1 MVIKMLNKDELQDL
15 FFIQHDL
22 TDKLLSDSGL
32 RTFASILT
40 KNIGADV
47 YIYDRFRDDL
57 IYADR
62 KIKIDS
68 KFNDFIKERK
78 LKRKDSAFKCCMVEI
93 FEYHYQWEGEV
104 YKELQLDLGKD
115 EIVGVLAISNYDKM
129 SEYEFRILIIVAQ
142 SLALKL
148 HQNKIVSEL
157 SQKCSNELIED
168 IINNRIEN
176 KSEIIQRGKLANW
189 DLNLNYQLYLISV
202 KGKKNLSTED
212 AYYFYEIK
220 ERIMKKLHNVL
231 QNKISREYIL
241 FSYDKNI
248 VLLINYEKE
257 DEITEEDI
265 KIVRDELVEKID
277 KFYFNIGSGIY
288 IKNVTEIAESYQ
300 QASYVLDFLE
310 ATERKNII
318 YYYKQL
324 GIMRLLWKI
333 NQEELK
339 QFTTE
344 YLAKLIKYD
353 KGNSTEWLDTLGV
366 YLEEGGSIQQAAK
379 RLFIHPNTMSYRV
392 KRIKEIL
399 GIDLQ
404 DQEVQLN
411 LLAAYKICKY
421 ILEDDLDI

>member
-1 MVIKMLNKDELQDL
+1 MLNKDEMQDL
-15 FFIQHDL
+15 FFIQRGL
-22 TDKLLSDSGL
+22 TDKLLEDAGL
-32 RTFASILT
+32 RTFASVLT

-47 YIYDRFRDDL
+47 YIFDRFQDDL

-62 KIKIDS
+62 KIKR
-68 KFNDFIKERK
+68 KNDFNNYIKERK
-78 LKRKDSAFKCCMVEI
+78 VKRKDSAFKCCRLEI
-93 FEYHYQWEGEV
+93 FEYQYQWQGDL
-104 YKELQLDLGKD
+104 YTELQLEMGKD
-115 EIVGVLAISNYDKM
+115 EVVGVLAISNYDEM
-129 SEYEFRILIIVAQ
+129 SEYEFRVLIVVSQ

-157 SQKCSNELIED
+157 AQKCSSELIED
-168 IINNRIEN
+168 IINNRIED
-176 KSEIIQRGKLANW
+176 KSEIIKRGKLANW

-202 KGKKNLSTED
+202 KVEKNVATDD

-220 ERIMKKLHNVL
+220 ERIMKKLHGVL
-231 QNKISREYIL
+231 KKKISREYIL
-241 FSYDKNI
+241 FSYDKNL

-257 DEITEEDI
+257 DEINKEDI
-265 KIVRDELVEKID
+265 KIIKDELVERID
-277 KFYFNIGSGIY
+277 KFYFNIGSGVY
-288 IKNVTEIAESYQ
+288 IKEVTEIAESYQ

-339 QFTTE
+339 EFTTE
-344 YLAKLIKYD
+344 YLAKLIEYD